1 MGRTPGHPWVGESV
15 PLDWANAYTG
25 PPLALTGA
33 GLRYRI
39 RRDYAA
45 GDTHTLGTG
54 DSFIAGFYESVMML
68 SGDDVVAQFVLV
80 CDGAGTIRL
89 SGGTDPDW
97 SLDDPADA
105 TAPMGTHTVAG
116 PTVVVGDPFPTFD
129 VDAYL
134 AQVEETIVFV
144 ECLSGAIEINQVKLR
159 LWPPGGPVGG
169 WVEAP
174 GFDVTEAPSARIAS
188 RVDPDELGTGGAAIT
203 GAAPG
208 PVFAAAANELVND
221 ADDAD
226 KMQDGGGG
234 GAISTI
240 QAAVTAQVA
249 VGEDSD
255 TPGVF
260 TATSIGALTGAVV
273 QQPDPLEVARV
284 ATTSSF
290 ASHGEVGLDV
300 TWAPDEVPG
309 DFAVDLLG
317 DPSTA
322 WGTYTLTTNALTI
335 YTDGSG
341 GSATVHAL
349 AVPDEAFV
357 DPSLVTFPA
366 HAGVDVAALSSSTG
380 LSLPDARTVLV
391 SLAHPFLVAA
401 PLYGGTAGAWN
412 VGSTTIVAADLE
424 DSTVTIPNY
433 RYWAPNAVATVR
445 RVLRQLHRDD
455 GQGIAPRRAY
465 GGASRTHT
473 RRAYGYD

>member
-15 PLDWANAYTG
+15 PLDWANAIDG
-25 PPLALTGA
+25 PAPPLDGA
-33 GLRYRI
+33 GMRYRI
-39 RRDYAA
+39 RHDYAA
-45 GDTHTLGTG
+45 GDTFTLGTG
-54 DSFIAGFYESVMML
+54 DSFIAGFYESSVML

-80 CDGAGTIRL
+80 CDGSGTIRL

-97 SLDDPADA
+97 ALDDPADA
-105 TAPMGTHTVAG
+105 TVPMGTHVVSG
-116 PTVVVGDPFPTFD
+116 PTVVVGDPFPSFD

-134 AQVEETIVFV
+134 AQVDETIVFV
-144 ECLSGAIEINQVKLR
+144 EGMSGSVEINQVKLR

-203 GAAPG
+203 GAAPAA
-208 PVFAAAANELVND
+208 VFADAADELVND

-260 TATSIGALTGAVV
+260 TATSIGALTGTVV
-273 QQPDPLEVARV
+273 QQPDPLEVMRV
-284 ATTSSF
+284 NTPADF
-290 ASHGEVGLDV
+290 GEYGLDY
-300 TWAPDEVPG
+300 TWPPDEVPG
-309 DFAVDLLG
+309 DLGVDPLA
-317 DPSTA
+317 DPTTA
-322 WGTYTLTTNALTI
+322 WGNYTLTTNSLTI

-349 AVPDEAFV
+349 TVPDEAFV

-380 LSLPDARTVLV
+380 LSMPDARTVLV

-412 VGSTTIVAADLE
+412 VGSTTIVAAPVV

-433 RYWAPNAVATVR
+433 RYWSPTAVEEGPLPK
-445 RVLRQLHRDD
+445 LRQYHRDD
-455 GQGIAPRRAY
+455 GRGVAPRRAY
-465 GGASRTHT
+465 GGASRVHT
-473 RRAYGYD
+473 RRAYGYT